1 MISFPNAK
9 INIGLN
15 IINKRP
21 DGFHDIETIFYPIG
35 LSDILE
41 INISKDKINFENTGL
56 TIENEKFDSN
66 LCYKAYQKLNNDFS
80 LEPINVHLHKI
91 IPFGA
96 GLGGGSSDASFT
108 LKAVDSIMNLT
119 LDDNT
124 LIKYAE
130 RIGSD
135 CPFFIINKPT
145 FASEKGNILK
155 PIDLSLRGCFLVI
168 VYPGIHV
175 NTAKA
180 YSKISPK
187 KPEISL
193 SELIKQPVEKWKETI
208 KNDFEDSIFNDHPEI
223 ERIKSKFYNLGAI
236 YSSMSGSGSAVFGI
250 FNCKIDI
257 KNSFNKYFTWT
268 EVLT

>member
-21 DGFHDIETIFYPIG
+21 DGFHNIETIFYPIG

-41 INISKDKINFENTGL
+41 INISKDKINFENTGF
-56 TIENEKFDSN
+56 TIENKSLESN
-66 LCYKAYQKLNNDFS
+66 LCFKAYQKINNDFS
-80 LEPINVHLHKI
+80 LEPVNIHLHKI

-96 GLGGGSSDASFT
+96 GLGGGSADASFT
-108 LKAVDSIMNLT
+108 LKAINSLMKLNLKNIV
-119 LDDNT
+119 LA
-124 LIKYAE
+124 KYAE
-130 RIGSD
+130 QIGSD

-145 FASEKGNILK
+145 FASEKGNMLK
-155 PIDLSLRGCFLVI
+155 PIDLSLKGYFLVV

-180 YSKISPK
+180 YAKTSPK

-193 SELIKQPVEKWKETI
+193 PELIEQPIENWKKTI
-208 KNDFEDSIFNDHPEI
+208 KNDFEDSVFNDHPEI
-223 ERIKSKFYNLGAI
+223 KIIKSTLYKLGAI

-250 FNCKIDI
+250 FNYKIDI
-257 KNSFNKYFTWT
+257 KDSFSKYFTWT
-268 EVLT
+268 EVL